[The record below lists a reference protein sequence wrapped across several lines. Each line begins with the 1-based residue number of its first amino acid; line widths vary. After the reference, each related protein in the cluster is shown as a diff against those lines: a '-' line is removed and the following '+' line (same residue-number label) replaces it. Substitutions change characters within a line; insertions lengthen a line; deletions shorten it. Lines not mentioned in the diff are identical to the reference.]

1 MIKARGLHIAALM
14 RCKFIL
20 ARKLREKLEAIR
32 QQEREG
38 MYQRTLFAPEAKVE
52 VSFDNAFEFEG
63 GMYAGQRR
71 YRGPWRPRR
80 HFLGSDDVPAFDGT
94 DHGEEFPCAH
104 ALHHMHGLRLGLRTV
119 SSHPT
124 QFFLP
129 TATGTTK

>member
-1 MIKARGLHIAALM
+1 MRISDWSSDVCSSDLLLRWLREAVDHMIKARGLHIAALM

-80 HFLGSDDVPAFDGT
+80 HFLGSDDVPAFED
-94 DHGEEFPCAH
+94 
-104 ALHHMHGLRLGLRTV
+104 R
-119 SSHPT
+119 
-124 QFFLP
+124 
-129 TATGTTK
+129 

>member
-1 MIKARGLHIAALM
+1 
-14 RCKFIL
+14 
-20 ARKLREKLEAIR
+20 
-32 QQEREG
+32 

-94 DHGEEFPCAH
+94 DNGEEFQCAQ
-104 ALHHMHGLRLGLRTV
+104 AIDSLRSEENTSELQSLMRTSYAV
-119 SSHPT
+119 FCLKNKKKT
-124 QFFLP
+124 
-129 TATGTTK
+129 